1 MRLGLTR
8 STGHL
13 KRIIVLFVLAVLIAF
28 AFYTAFYNMR
38 PAFMDYARTYAN
50 NTANTV
56 LNEAVKTAYQGND
69 YENFS
74 VIKDNG
80 GITAVETDT
89 VRVNRL
95 KADITQSI
103 QDDIAARQSD
113 IIYIPIGS
121 VTSFYFLAG
130 LGPKIP
136 IRICPVGIVNTDFRE
151 EFDSAGI
158 NQVKHRLYLDVEIQ
172 VSFIGLTF
180 AENETIKTSA
190 LITETVIVGETPT
203 YYGSGN
209 VAASMPQERI
219 SE

>member
-8 STGHL
+8 STGRF
-13 KRIIVLFVLAVLIAF
+13 KRIIALFVLTALVAF

-38 PAFMDYARTYAN
+38 PAFMEYARSYAN

-56 LNEAVKTAYQGND
+56 LNDAVKSAYRGSD

-74 VIKDNG
+74 IINDIG
-80 GITAVETDT
+80 GIKAIETDT
-89 VRVNRL
+89 ARVNRL

-103 QDDIAARQSD
+103 QNDIAARQSD

-121 VTSFYFLAG
+121 ATSFYFLAG

-151 EFDSAGI
+151 EFESAGI
-158 NQVKHRLYLDVEIQ
+158 NQVKHRLYLDVDIQ
-172 VSFIGLTF
+172 MSFIGLTF